1 MAATT
6 PRVRHNGGDLEIA
19 EVLEN
24 AADSDPEDRA
34 GRGISLVPTPSPMV
48 HLKTLD
54 DVRVEMAKVYRDMKR
69 GKLPTH
75 DGTRLVYVLSQI
87 GRVIEVDKISARVE
101 AVERVLRLRGER

>member
-1 MAATT
+1 M
-6 PRVRHNGGDLEIA
+6 V

-24 AADSDPEDRA
+24 TADDRPKNRA
-34 GRGISLVPTPSPMV
+34 GRAISLVHTPSPTV

-69 GKLPTH
+69 GKVPTQ

-87 GRVIEVDKISARVE
+87 GRVIEIGQVSARVE